1 MVVEEEEEAA
11 AAAVAVVAAAD
22 AENTTT
28 EDLTE
33 VLNVD
38 LNGDMIGTKTMS
50 TNTGG
55 DHHHHTTAAT
65 DPGQGPVHTVQGV
78 TD

>member
-1 MVVEEEEEAA
+1 MVVVEEAAAA
-11 AAAVAVVAAAD
+11 AAAVAVAAAAD

-33 VLNVD
+33 VLNAD

-50 TNTGG
+50 TNTDG